1 MPTRMNDHPSAHQT
15 MMLSAE
21 QFDKI
26 VDLLT
31 PGYELSKLMLADYM
45 ERATAP
51 HPSHEPKLPYREPP
65 ADLPGADDT
74 AGD

>member
-1 MPTRMNDHPSAHQT
+1 MATRMNDHPSAHET
-15 MMLSAE
+15 MTLRDD

-26 VDLLT
+26 VELLT

-51 HPSHEPKLPYREPP
+51 RPSDEPKLPYREPS
-65 ADLPGADDT
+65 GESSGEDDA